1 MKRISFL
8 AIFFVIASLGAI
20 HAQQRTGFAYYDLDR
35 LYDTIPSLFY
45 DDTDYTPEGR
55 LRWSGERYRAKVER
69 AGAVIGRMAMP
80 LAGVYGVENEEV
92 VKDLVR
98 ASDLPYSYV
107 HRTLNTLD
115 GMDFALLYYADRF
128 FTERIETGYGYLCVE
143 GMLDGKPTAVLLT
156 RGDRYAAE
164 LLEELRERTPG
175 IRILCAGKLPS
186 GTAEKLSLR
195 DALAP
200 AERRG
205 RGNAYA
211 RGGWWLHDR
220 ILTDTALTV
229 IRADVFARRDLLDP
243 RSGTPL
249 PTYRRQRYT
258 GGIGRYLPIYFN
270 FEGSGG
276 KPALRNRA
284 INSLTS
290 LPDKSILLLYCMFLI
305 PKTNV
310 DLLASQL
317 SNSLAKEAVIT
328 PSCALPASF

>member
-1 MKRISFL
+1 MEGVSLFVVRRRICFVRKKRSYDNYEKDG
-8 AIFFVIASLGAI
+8 S
-20 HAQQRTGFAYYDLDR
+20 TGNVYGIKSGDTLK
-35 LYDTIPSLFY
+35 LTYDTIPSLFY

-175 IRILCAGKLPS
+175 C
-186 GTAEKLSLR
+186 
-195 DALAP
+195 
-200 AERRG
+200 
-205 RGNAYA
+205 
-211 RGGWWLHDR
+211 
-220 ILTDTALTV
+220 
-229 IRADVFARRDLLDP
+229 
-243 RSGTPL
+243 
-249 PTYRRQRYT
+249 
-258 GGIGRYLPIYFN
+258 
-270 FEGSGG
+270 
-276 KPALRNRA
+276 
-284 INSLTS
+284 
-290 LPDKSILLLYCMFLI
+290 
-305 PKTNV
+305 V
-310 DLLASQL
+310 DY
-317 SNSLAKEAVIT
+317 I
-328 PSCALPASF
+328 

>member
-80 LAGVYGVENEEV
+80 LAGVSGVENEEV

-175 IRILCAGKLPS
+175 IQILCAGKLPS
-186 GTAEKLSLR
+186 GTAENPDRHGADRHPGRCFRPARPARSPQR
-195 DALAP
+195 NAP
-200 AERRG
+200 ADLS
-205 RGNAYA
+205 ATTLY
-211 RGGWWLHDR
+211 GWHR
-220 ILTDTALTV
+220 
-229 IRADVFARRDLLDP
+229 
-243 RSGTPL
+243 
-249 PTYRRQRYT
+249 
-258 GGIGRYLPIYFN
+258 PIF
-270 FEGSGG
+270 
-276 KPALRNRA
+276 
-284 INSLTS
+284 
-290 LPDKSILLLYCMFLI
+290 
-305 PKTNV
+305 
-310 DLLASQL
+310 
-317 SNSLAKEAVIT
+317 SNI
-328 PSCALPASF
+328 FIY

>member
-1 MKRISFL
+1 
-8 AIFFVIASLGAI
+8 
-20 HAQQRTGFAYYDLDR
+20 
-35 LYDTIPSLFY
+35 
-45 DDTDYTPEGR
+45 
-55 LRWSGERYRAKVER
+55 
-69 AGAVIGRMAMP
+69 MAMP

-249 PTYRRQRYT
+249 PTYQRQRYT
-258 GGIGRYLPIYFN
+258 GGIGRYFPIF
-270 FEGSGG
+270 
-276 KPALRNRA
+276 
-284 INSLTS
+284 
-290 LPDKSILLLYCMFLI
+290 LYI
-305 PKTNV
+305 K
-310 DLLASQL
+310 
-317 SNSLAKEAVIT
+317 
-328 PSCALPASF
+328 

>member
-55 LRWSGERYRAKVER
+55 LRWTDERYRTKVER

-92 VKDLVR
+92 VKDLIR

-143 GMLDGKPTAVLLT
+143 GTLDGK
-156 RGDRYAAE
+156 
-164 LLEELRERTPG
+164 
-175 IRILCAGKLPS
+175 
-186 GTAEKLSLR
+186 LSLI
-195 DALAP
+195 
-200 AERRG
+200 
-205 RGNAYA
+205 
-211 RGGWWLHDR
+211 H
-220 ILTDTALTV
+220 I
-229 IRADVFARRDLLDP
+229 
-243 RSGTPL
+243 
-249 PTYRRQRYT
+249 
-258 GGIGRYLPIYFN
+258 
-270 FEGSGG
+270 
-276 KPALRNRA
+276 
-284 INSLTS
+284 
-290 LPDKSILLLYCMFLI
+290 
-305 PKTNV
+305 
-310 DLLASQL
+310 
-317 SNSLAKEAVIT
+317 
-328 PSCALPASF
+328 

>member
-229 IRADVFARRDLLDP
+229 IRAC
-243 RSGTPL
+243 
-249 PTYRRQRYT
+249 
-258 GGIGRYLPIYFN
+258 
-270 FEGSGG
+270 
-276 KPALRNRA
+276 
-284 INSLTS
+284 
-290 LPDKSILLLYCMFLI
+290 LLY
-305 PKTNV
+305 T
-310 DLLASQL
+310 S
-317 SNSLAKEAVIT
+317 
-328 PSCALPASF
+328 PSPRDA

>member
-115 GMDFALLYYADRF
+115 GMDFAS
-128 FTERIETGYGYLCVE
+128 
-143 GMLDGKPTAVLLT
+143 
-156 RGDRYAAE
+156 
-164 LLEELRERTPG
+164 LR
-175 IRILCAGKLPS
+175 LF
-186 GTAEKLSLR
+186 LSLK
-195 DALAP
+195 
-200 AERRG
+200 
-205 RGNAYA
+205 N
-211 RGGWWLHDR
+211 
-220 ILTDTALTV
+220 
-229 IRADVFARRDLLDP
+229 
-243 RSGTPL
+243 PL
-249 PTYRRQRYT
+249 PNQ
-258 GGIGRYLPIYFN
+258 IH
-270 FEGSGG
+270 
-276 KPALRNRA
+276 
-284 INSLTS
+284 
-290 LPDKSILLLYCMFLI
+290 PDSM
-305 PKTNV
+305 N
-310 DLLASQL
+310 
-317 SNSLAKEAVIT
+317 
-328 PSCALPASF
+328 

>member
-249 PTYRRQRYT
+249 PTYRRQR
-258 GGIGRYLPIYFN
+258 L
-270 FEGSGG
+270 
-276 KPALRNRA
+276 
-284 INSLTS
+284 SL
-290 LPDKSILLLYCMFLI
+290 IHI
-305 PKTNV
+305 
-310 DLLASQL
+310 
-317 SNSLAKEAVIT
+317 
-328 PSCALPASF
+328 

>member
-143 GMLDGKPTAVLLT
+143 GMLDGKPTADMPLNCWRSCANARPAFRFSVQASS
-156 RGDRYAAE
+156 RP
-164 LLEELRERTPG
+164 ELR
-175 IRILCAGKLPS
+175 KS
-186 GTAEKLSLR
+186 S
-195 DALAP
+195 
-200 AERRG
+200 
-205 RGNAYA
+205 
-211 RGGWWLHDR
+211 
-220 ILTDTALTV
+220 
-229 IRADVFARRDLLDP
+229 
-243 RSGTPL
+243 RSETH
-249 PTYRRQRYT
+249 
-258 GGIGRYLPIYFN
+258 
-270 FEGSGG
+270 
-276 KPALRNRA
+276 
-284 INSLTS
+284 
-290 LPDKSILLLYCMFLI
+290 
-305 PKTNV
+305 
-310 DLLASQL
+310 
-317 SNSLAKEAVIT
+317 
-328 PSCALPASF
+328 

>member
-45 DDTDYTPEGR
+45 DDTDYTP
-55 LRWSGERYRAKVER
+55 
-69 AGAVIGRMAMP
+69 
-80 LAGVYGVENEEV
+80 AGVYGVENEEV
-92 VKDLVR
+92 VKDLIR

-143 GMLDGKPTAVLLT
+143 GTLDGKPTAVLLT

-186 GTAEKLSLR
+186 GTAEKLSPRAGQCLR
-195 DALAP
+195 TGRLVAARPNPDRHGANRHPGRCFRPARPARSPQRNAP
-200 AERRG
+200 ADLS
-205 RGNAYA
+205 ATTLY
-211 RGGWWLHDR
+211 GWHR
-220 ILTDTALTV
+220 
-229 IRADVFARRDLLDP
+229 
-243 RSGTPL
+243 
-249 PTYRRQRYT
+249 
-258 GGIGRYLPIYFN
+258 PIF
-270 FEGSGG
+270 
-276 KPALRNRA
+276 
-284 INSLTS
+284 
-290 LPDKSILLLYCMFLI
+290 
-305 PKTNV
+305 
-310 DLLASQL
+310 
-317 SNSLAKEAVIT
+317 SNI
-328 PSCALPASF
+328 FIY

>member
-143 GMLDGKPTAVLLT
+143 GTLDGKPTAVLLT

-164 LLEELRERTPG
+164 ARTNTRHPDPLCRQASVWNCGKTLAQGCIGSGRAPRAGQCLRTGRLVAARPNPDRHGANRHPG
-175 IRILCAGKLPS
+175 RCFCPARPARS
-186 GTAEKLSLR
+186 PQR
-195 DALAP
+195 NAP
-200 AERRG
+200 ADLS
-205 RGNAYA
+205 ATTLY
-211 RGGWWLHDR
+211 GWHR
-220 ILTDTALTV
+220 
-229 IRADVFARRDLLDP
+229 
-243 RSGTPL
+243 
-249 PTYRRQRYT
+249 
-258 GGIGRYLPIYFN
+258 PIF
-270 FEGSGG
+270 
-276 KPALRNRA
+276 
-284 INSLTS
+284 
-290 LPDKSILLLYCMFLI
+290 
-305 PKTNV
+305 
-310 DLLASQL
+310 
-317 SNSLAKEAVIT
+317 SNI
-328 PSCALPASF
+328 FIY

>member
-164 LLEELRERTPG
+164 LLEELRERRPG
-175 IRILCAGKLPS
+175 VPLLAMGRTETVAPARFG
-186 GTAEKLSLR
+186 LR
-195 DALAP
+195 DALQR
-200 AERRG
+200 AERAG
-205 RGNAYA
+205 RGNV
-211 RGGWWLHDR
+211 RSRSGWRMRDR
-220 ILTDTALTV
+220 ILIDKALQV
-229 IRADVFARRDLLDP
+229 AGGDVYARRRLFDE
-243 RSGTPL
+243 RTGSPL
-249 PTYRRQRYT
+249 PTYRRTRYV
-258 GGIGRYLPIYFN
+258 GGAGY
-270 FEGSGG
+270 
-276 KPALRNRA
+276 
-284 INSLTS
+284 
-290 LPDKSILLLYCMFLI
+290 
-305 PKTNV
+305 
-310 DLLASQL
+310 
-317 SNSLAKEAVIT
+317 
-328 PSCALPASF
+328 ALPVFAYLE

>member
-164 LLEELRERTPG
+164 LLEELRERTPASG
-175 IRILCAGKLPS
+175 SSVQASSRPELRKSSRSETHWLRPSAEGGAMPTHGAAGGCTTES
-186 GTAEKLSLR
+186 
-195 DALAP
+195 
-200 AERRG
+200 
-205 RGNAYA
+205 
-211 RGGWWLHDR
+211 
-220 ILTDTALTV
+220 
-229 IRADVFARRDLLDP
+229 
-243 RSGTPL
+243 
-249 PTYRRQRYT
+249 
-258 GGIGRYLPIYFN
+258 
-270 FEGSGG
+270 
-276 KPALRNRA
+276 
-284 INSLTS
+284 
-290 LPDKSILLLYCMFLI
+290 
-305 PKTNV
+305 
-310 DLLASQL
+310 
-317 SNSLAKEAVIT
+317 
-328 PSCALPASF
+328 

>member
-115 GMDFALLYYADRF
+115 GMD
-128 FTERIETGYGYLCVE
+128 
-143 GMLDGKPTAVLLT
+143 
-156 RGDRYAAE
+156 
-164 LLEELRERTPG
+164 
-175 IRILCAGKLPS
+175 
-186 GTAEKLSLR
+186 
-195 DALAP
+195 
-200 AERRG
+200 
-205 RGNAYA
+205 
-211 RGGWWLHDR
+211 
-220 ILTDTALTV
+220 
-229 IRADVFARRDLLDP
+229 
-243 RSGTPL
+243 
-249 PTYRRQRYT
+249 
-258 GGIGRYLPIYFN
+258 
-270 FEGSGG
+270 
-276 KPALRNRA
+276 
-284 INSLTS
+284 
-290 LPDKSILLLYCMFLI
+290 
-305 PKTNV
+305 
-310 DLLASQL
+310 
-317 SNSLAKEAVIT
+317 
-328 PSCALPASF
+328 

>member
-107 HRTLNTLD
+107 HRTLN
-115 GMDFALLYYADRF
+115 
-128 FTERIETGYGYLCVE
+128 TERIETGYGYLCVE

-258 GGIGRYLPIYFN
+258 GGIGRYFPIF
-270 FEGSGG
+270 
-276 KPALRNRA
+276 
-284 INSLTS
+284 
-290 LPDKSILLLYCMFLI
+290 LYI
-305 PKTNV
+305 K
-310 DLLASQL
+310 
-317 SNSLAKEAVIT
+317 
-328 PSCALPASF
+328 

>member
-115 GMDFALLYYADRF
+115 G
-128 FTERIETGYGYLCVE
+128 
-143 GMLDGKPTAVLLT
+143 KPTAVLLT

-220 ILTDTALTV
+220 ILTDTTLTV

-258 GGIGRYLPIYFN
+258 GGIGRYFPIF
-270 FEGSGG
+270 
-276 KPALRNRA
+276 
-284 INSLTS
+284 
-290 LPDKSILLLYCMFLI
+290 LYI
-305 PKTNV
+305 K
-310 DLLASQL
+310 
-317 SNSLAKEAVIT
+317 
-328 PSCALPASF
+328 

>member
-143 GMLDGKPTAVLLT
+143 GTLDGKPTAVLLT

-243 RSGTPL
+243 RSGTPCR
-249 PTYRRQRYT
+249 P
-258 GGIGRYLPIYFN
+258 IGDNAIRVASADIFQYFY
-270 FEGSGG
+270 
-276 KPALRNRA
+276 
-284 INSLTS
+284 
-290 LPDKSILLLYCMFLI
+290 ILNKFLI
-305 PKTNV
+305 IRKIIVSFAPPEKTV
-310 DLLASQL
+310 FSPLPSQWKASPAARRKQL
-317 SNSLAKEAVIT
+317 
-328 PSCALPASF
+328 

>member
-143 GMLDGKPTAVLLT
+143 GTLDGKPTAVLLT

-164 LLEELRERTPG
+164 LLEELRENEHP
-175 IRILCAGKLPS
+175 AS
-186 GTAEKLSLR
+186 GSSVQASFRLELR
-195 DALAP
+195 K
-200 AERRG
+200 
-205 RGNAYA
+205 NS
-211 RGGWWLHDR
+211 
-220 ILTDTALTV
+220 
-229 IRADVFARRDLLDP
+229 
-243 RSGTPL
+243 RSGMHWLRPSAEGGAM
-249 PTYRRQRYT
+249 PTHGAV
-258 GGIGRYLPIYFN
+258 GGCTT
-270 FEGSGG
+270 ES
-276 KPALRNRA
+276 
-284 INSLTS
+284 
-290 LPDKSILLLYCMFLI
+290 
-305 PKTNV
+305 
-310 DLLASQL
+310 
-317 SNSLAKEAVIT
+317 
-328 PSCALPASF
+328 

>member
-55 LRWSGERYRAKVER
+55 LRWSGVEVKAVIEIMPYPSGLTR
-69 AGAVIGRMAMP
+69 NVVQSLNVIGRMAMP

-258 GGIGRYLPIYFN
+258 GGIGRYFPIF
-270 FEGSGG
+270 
-276 KPALRNRA
+276 
-284 INSLTS
+284 
-290 LPDKSILLLYCMFLI
+290 LYI
-305 PKTNV
+305 K
-310 DLLASQL
+310 
-317 SNSLAKEAVIT
+317 
-328 PSCALPASF
+328 

>member
-175 IRILCAGKLPS
+175 IQILCAGKL
-186 GTAEKLSLR
+186 LSLI
-195 DALAP
+195 
-200 AERRG
+200 
-205 RGNAYA
+205 
-211 RGGWWLHDR
+211 H
-220 ILTDTALTV
+220 I
-229 IRADVFARRDLLDP
+229 
-243 RSGTPL
+243 
-249 PTYRRQRYT
+249 
-258 GGIGRYLPIYFN
+258 
-270 FEGSGG
+270 
-276 KPALRNRA
+276 
-284 INSLTS
+284 
-290 LPDKSILLLYCMFLI
+290 
-305 PKTNV
+305 
-310 DLLASQL
+310 
-317 SNSLAKEAVIT
+317 
-328 PSCALPASF
+328 

>member
-115 GMDFALLYYADRF
+115 GMDFALL
-128 FTERIETGYGYLCVE
+128 LCR
-143 GMLDGKPTAVLLT
+143 PVLHGTYRNRLW
-156 RGDRYAAE
+156 
-164 LLEELRERTPG
+164 
-175 IRILCAGKLPS
+175 LP
-186 GTAEKLSLR
+186 L
-195 DALAP
+195 
-200 AERRG
+200 RRG
-205 RGNAYA
+205 YA
-211 RGGWWLHDR
+211 GRQADSR
-220 ILTDTALTV
+220 IADT
-229 IRADVFARRDLLDP
+229 RR
-243 RSGTPL
+243 
-249 PTYRRQRYT
+249 
-258 GGIGRYLPIYFN
+258 PIC
-270 FEGSGG
+270 
-276 KPALRNRA
+276 R
-284 INSLTS
+284 
-290 LPDKSILLLYCMFLI
+290 
-305 PKTNV
+305 
-310 DLLASQL
+310 
-317 SNSLAKEAVIT
+317 
-328 PSCALPASF
+328 

>member
-55 LRWSGERYRAKVER
+55 LRWTDERYRTKVER

-80 LAGVYGVENEEV
+80 LAGVYGVENEKV
-92 VKDLVR
+92 VKDLIR

-143 GMLDGKPTAVLLT
+143 GTLDGKPTAVLLT

-243 RSGTPL
+243 RSETPL

-258 GGIGRYLPIYFN
+258 GGIGRYFPIF
-270 FEGSGG
+270 
-276 KPALRNRA
+276 
-284 INSLTS
+284 
-290 LPDKSILLLYCMFLI
+290 LYI
-305 PKTNV
+305 K
-310 DLLASQL
+310 
-317 SNSLAKEAVIT
+317 
-328 PSCALPASF
+328 

>member
-175 IRILCAGKLPS
+175 IQILCAGKLPS

-195 DALAP
+195 DALTP

-220 ILTDTALTV
+220 ILTDTTLTV

-258 GGIGRYLPIYFN
+258 GGIGRYFPIF
-270 FEGSGG
+270 
-276 KPALRNRA
+276 
-284 INSLTS
+284 
-290 LPDKSILLLYCMFLI
+290 LYI
-305 PKTNV
+305 
-310 DLLASQL
+310 
-317 SNSLAKEAVIT
+317 I
-328 PSCALPASF
+328 